1 MNSKIY
7 DALKYVAQIILPA
20 LATLYL
26 TLAGIWGLP
35 FGEAISG
42 TIMAIDTFLGVAL
55 KISTNNYNKN
65 KEDKQI
71 D

>member
-7 DALKYVAQIILPA
+7 DVLKYVAQIILPA

-65 KEDKQI
+65 KEDK
-71 D
+71 

>member
-7 DALKYVAQIILPA
+7 DVLKYVAQIILPA

-55 KISTNNYNKN
+55 RISTNNYNKN
-65 KEDKQI
+65 KEDK
-71 D
+71 

>member
-55 KISTNNYNKN
+55 KTCTNNYNKN
-65 KEDKQI
+65 KEDK
-71 D
+71 

>member
-65 KEDKQI
+65 KEGK
-71 D
+71 

>member
-65 KEDKQI
+65 KEDK
-71 D
+71 

>member
-7 DALKYVAQIILPA
+7 DVLKYVAQIILPA

-65 KEDKQI
+65 KEEK
-71 D
+71 